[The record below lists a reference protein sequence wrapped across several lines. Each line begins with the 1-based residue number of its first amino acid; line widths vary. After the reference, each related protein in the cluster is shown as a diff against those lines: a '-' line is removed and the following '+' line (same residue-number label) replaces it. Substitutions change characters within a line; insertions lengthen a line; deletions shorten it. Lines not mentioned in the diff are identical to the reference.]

1 MGFLSRAVAERKSD
15 PLAVWQEILRRGTQ
29 SKSGNTVNLNSA
41 LKVSVAFSCVQ
52 KIANGCSQVPFKLF
66 QSVETGG
73 IPKTVAARDHRLYDL
88 LTVKP
93 NNWTTSYE
101 FRETL
106 VLHAAFGNAY
116 VFINRGMGGRVLE
129 LIILNPARVTKIQNE
144 DYSIVYEIEAK
155 NGAKQ
160 VFPAESIWHVRG
172 PSWDGVVGMDL
183 LTLAREALG
192 LAISTEETHAR
203 LHEKGIRASGTYS
216 VEGTLDAKQYSALK
230 DWIVKEFAGAENSGA
245 PMILDRGAKW
255 LQQSISGVDSQHLE
269 TRKFQIEEVC
279 RFFNV
284 MPIMV
289 GYNDKTATY
298 ASAEQMFLAHVVHT
312 LSPWYARI
320 EQSADANL
328 LTEKERKA
336 GYYFKFMA
344 AGLLRGSHQGRSE
357 YYAKALGSGGSPA
370 WMTADEVRELEEL
383 NPMGGAASA
392 LPIAMNVPT
401 ATPNPNNESAD
412 GA

>member
-29 SKSGNTVNLNSA
+29 SKSGNTVNLEAA
-41 LKVSVAFSCVQ
+41 LKVSVVFAGAR
-52 KIANGCSQVPFKLF
+52 KIAQGCSQVPFKLF

-73 IPKTVAARDHRLYDL
+73 IAKTIPARDHRLYDL

-93 NNWTTSYE
+93 NGWTTSYE

-106 VLHAAFGNAY
+106 VLHAVFGNAY
-116 VFINRGMGGRVLE
+116 VFINRGFGGKILE

-172 PSWDGVVGMDL
+172 PSWDGLGGLEL

-192 LAISTEETHAR
+192 LSIATEETHAR
-203 LHEKGIRASGTYS
+203 LHEKGIKASGTYS
-216 VEGTLDAKQYSALK
+216 VEGTLDGKQYAALK
-230 DWIVKEFAGAENSGA
+230 DWITKEFAGAENSGA

-269 TRKFQIEEVC
+269 TRRHQIEEAC
-279 RFFNV
+279 RFIDI
-284 MPIMV
+284 MPIMI
-289 GYNDKTATY
+289 GHSDKTATF
-298 ASAEQMFLAHVVHT
+298 ASAEQFFLAHVVHT

-344 AGLLRGSHQGRSE
+344 AGLLRGSHKDRSE

-383 NPMGGAASA
+383 NPFGGAASL
-392 LPIAMNVPT
+392 LPVTTNAPKPGVDT
-401 ATPNPNNESAD
+401 EAVTV
-412 GA
+412 